1 MYNTRRSQFSATE
14 EKKSIRLLLLQ
25 LKRKPPHPDL
35 LVWFYFTTSIGNTYN
50 SNYHHFFEGIVA
62 TLSSKMLWNLAASSG
77 LPTLSVNFEKDPD

>member
-50 SNYHHFFEGIVA
+50 SNYQQFFEGIVA